1 MKAPEPLVRL
11 AATVRDL
18 FGADDHPIP
27 HYLVLEREYEL
38 LHGQLPDGY
47 LSGGVTGEARLHS
60 ILAAN
65 HARRHA
71 ALCLSGGGIRS
82 ASFALGILQGLARR
96 RLLSTF
102 DYVSTVS
109 GGGYT
114 GGWLSA
120 WLFHAH
126 AAGDPPERVFDA
138 LGGAPASNLEP
149 EAEPI
154 RRIREY
160 SNYLDPKVGLLSVDV
175 WSLISTVA
183 RNLLLNWLVLLPL
196 IAAALLVPRVY
207 YALTMLGTQDWIDR
221 DRLIW
226 WSEWLLLVGFGL
238 IAIALVYI
246 VRDLPSLQQG
256 QGDPEQNH
264 RTSGGDRRGSQTRF
278 IQICLVPLIV
288 ATAAFTLYWAWSRAL
303 DAPPVYLRTLMVL
316 GAGVHFSIWLIVGF
330 LGKRRPQPMTL
341 IASLASGAVAGAGVW
356 WFAVNVFARP
366 LAQGEMFASVA
377 VPLMLALLGGAGT
390 LFVGIASSETTDED
404 REWWSRFGAWLLITI
419 VSWLAVS
426 ALIFIGPHLLDRVT
440 AWFDGK
446 ISTPLVGKALVAL
459 VTALTGGVAAR
470 TGRETHDDP
479 SSIPLWR
486 RVVFAVAAPAF
497 VVLLL
502 VVLASTNLS
511 LLRWFDRLDLVPEY
525 AHPDGAGLPEMVL
538 LIVLLASGGFL
549 MGMFVAVNKFSLHG
563 MYRNRLIQ
571 AFLGASRPAAARRP
585 NRFTGFDPGD
595 NIYLKDLAVRG
606 RPLHVVNMALNLVAD
621 NRLAWQE
628 RKAESFTVTA
638 LAAGSRDLGYRPIA
652 EYGGASGMSLG
663 TAITISGAAASPN
676 MGYHSSP
683 AITFLLTLFNARLGA
698 WLGNPGDAG
707 RLTWRRSD
715 PVAGAGPLI
724 REMLGRTTDRN
735 PYVYLSDGGHFE
747 NFGLY
752 EMVARRCRFIVVAD
766 AACDGDYAFEDLG
779 NAIRKIRIDLG
790 IAIDFPTGVRI
801 GPPHRPDGN
810 AHGAVGVIRYSR
822 VDEHAEDGALLY
834 IKATLSGDEPID
846 VANYAAAH
854 RSFPHESTANQWFG
868 ESQFESYRVLGLHSL
883 DSLAGPYDGSA
894 GLVGLFAV
902 ASDRIGAA
910 PLTASP
916 STLV

>member
-1 MKAPEPLVRL
+1 VKAPEPLVRL

-18 FGADDHPIP
+18 FGTGGHPIP

-38 LHGQLPDGY
+38 LHGQLPEGY
-47 LSGGVTGEARLHS
+47 VSEGATPEARLHR
-60 ILAAN
+60 IHAAN
-65 HARRHA
+65 LARRHA

-82 ASFALGILQGLARR
+82 ASFALGTLQGLARR
-96 RLLSTF
+96 HLLSTF

-126 AAGDPPERVFDA
+126 AAGHPPERVFDA
-138 LGGAPASNLEP
+138 LAGVPTPNVQP

-160 SNYLDPKVGLLSVDV
+160 SNYLDPKVGLLSMDV
-175 WSLISTVA
+175 WSLIATIA

-207 YALTMLGTQDWIDR
+207 YAITMLGTQDWIDR
-221 DRLIW
+221 ERLIW

-238 IAIALVYI
+238 LAIALVYI
-246 VRDLPSLQQG
+246 VRDLPSLQAAQG
-256 QGDPEQNH
+256 GAD
-264 RTSGGDRRGSQTRF
+264 RF
-278 IQICLVPLIV
+278 IQFCFVPLAM
-288 ATAAFTLYWAWSRAL
+288 ATAAFTLYWAWSRGL
-303 DAPPVYLRTLMVL
+303 DARPVYPRNLMVL
-316 GAGVHFSIWLIVGF
+316 GAGVHFSIWLIAGL
-330 LGKRRPQPMTL
+330 LGKRRPQPLTL
-341 IASLASGAVAGAGVW
+341 IAALTSGAVAGAGVW
-356 WFAVNVFARP
+356 WFAVNLFALP
-366 LAQGEMFASVA
+366 LAHGELFASVA

-419 VSWLAVS
+419 TSWVAVS
-426 ALIFIGPHLLDRVT
+426 ALIFVGPHLLDRAT
-440 AWFDGK
+440 AWFDGTV
-446 ISTPLVGKALVAL
+446 STPFIGKALVAL
-459 VTALTGGVAAR
+459 VTALTGGLAAR

-479 SSIPLWR
+479 STISLWR
-486 RVVFAVAAPAF
+486 RVVFALAAPAF
-497 VVLLL
+497 VVMLL
-502 VVLASTNLS
+502 VVLASANLS
-511 LLRWFDRLDLVPEY
+511 LLRWFDGLDLVPEY
-525 AHPDGAGLPEMVL
+525 AHPDGAGLPETIL
-538 LIVLLASGGFL
+538 LIVLLAAAGFL

-585 NRFTGFDPGD
+585 NRFTGFDPDD
-595 NIYLKDLAVRG
+595 NLYLKDLAARG

-638 LAAGSRDLGYRPIA
+638 LAAGNPGLGYRPIA

-698 WLGNPGDAG
+698 WLGNPGEAG

-724 REMLGRTTDRN
+724 REMFGRTTDAN

-766 AACDGDYAFEDLG
+766 AACDADYAFEDLG

-790 IAIDFPTGVRI
+790 IAIDFPNGVRI
-801 GPPHRPDGN
+801 GPPHRPEGN

-822 VDEHAEDGALLY
+822 VDEGAEDGALLY
-834 IKATLSGDEPID
+834 VKATLSGDEPID

-854 RSFPHESTANQWFG
+854 RAFPHESTANQWFG
-868 ESQFESYRVLGLHSL
+868 ESQFESYRVLSLHSL
-883 DSLAGPYDGSA
+883 DSLAGSYDGSA
-894 GLVGLFAV
+894 GLAGLFAV
-902 ASDRIGAA
+902 IGDRLGATH
-910 PLTASP
+910 PTASP